1 MDAGTFGWLSV
12 IPPVLAIGLAIAT
25 RQVTVSLVAG
35 IWVGWLI
42 HAGWNPVSGTG
53 AAITAIINVF
63 VDAGHVEVM
72 VSVDDRSIV
81 RRGELRKGGGRT
93 GCDEQR

>member
-1 MDAGTFGWLSV
+1 VDTGTLGWLSV
-12 IPPVLAIGLAIAT
+12 IPPVLAIGMAIAT

-42 HAGWNPVSGTG
+42 HADWNPLTGTG

-63 VDAGHVEVM
+63 VDAGQTRV
-72 VSVDDRSIV
+72 IV
-81 RRGELRKGGGRT
+81 F
-93 GCDEQR
+93 